1 MYKII
6 YQVFSI
12 LIKIEEITTSP
23 SSLIMKHNPVHTP
36 CPRLSPVLT
45 PEPLNLSVKF
55 SNYELT
61 EISKNYQI
69 EEGRKYPSKTFTI
82 TLIDSKQI
90 SVTIPL
96 HPSRAVTYQLLKLAI
111 SQQTGYDSVS
121 QQLYCDENP
130 IDKTSDFPSLAEN
143 LILLVAGEARVKITP
158 PEYTVR
164 RAINRYN
171 NFLTD
176 LKVCYNK
183 IHPNI
188 ESGNVYRHLNPSSGI
203 LKVIGVEDGY
213 LKVDL
218 PELDS
223 WQKDI
228 YHQAYYDQPEIKAW
242 IRLEEWMT
250 PE

>member
-1 MYKII
+1 
-6 YQVFSI
+6 
-12 LIKIEEITTSP
+12 
-23 SSLIMKHNPVHTP
+23 MKHNPVHTP

-69 EEGRKYPSKTFTI
+69 EEERKYPSKTFTI

-90 SVTIPL
+90 RVTIPL
-96 HPSRAVTYQLLKLAI
+96 PPSNAVTYQLLKLAI

-121 QQLYCDENP
+121 QQLYSEENP
-130 IDKTSDFPSLAEN
+130 IDKTSDFSSLAEN
-143 LILLVAGEARVKITP
+143 LILLVAGETRVKMTP
-158 PEYTVR
+158 PENTLLVND
-164 RAINRYN
+164 IHNLSN

-176 LKVCYNK
+176 VKVCYNK

-188 ESGNVYRHLNPSSGI
+188 ESGNVYRHLHPSSGI

-218 PELDS
+218 LELDR